1 MFLIDNKKRM
11 KIVKGDTAIF
21 NININNYNFVEGDK
35 VYFTVKRNVDDI
47 ENVIQKVVT
56 NFENNQVK
64 IFLSKEDTNVP
75 VGEYLYDVQ
84 CSLINGIVDTV
95 VLPTKFVV
103 IGGITH
109 D

>member
-11 KIVKGDTAIF
+11 KVVKGDTAIF

-35 VYFTVKRNVDDI
+35 VYFTVKKTIDDI
-47 ENVIQKVVT
+47 ENIIQKVVT
-56 NFENNQVK
+56 DFKCNQVK

-84 CSLINGIVDTV
+84 CSLSNGIVDTV
-95 VLPTKFVV
+95 VLPTKFTV